1 MLLELQDLD
10 IKGRKLEI
18 RHDIDF
24 FLHNYAVFH
33 MWHIYIYMYISGH
46 CLNTNAKELYLP

>member
-18 RHDIDF
+18 RHGIDF

-33 MWHIYIYMYISGH
+33 MWHIYIYLG
-46 CLNTNAKELYLP
+46 TV